1 MVSCG
6 PRVCGSPETTR
17 LSGEVL
23 EYLVLGLVAVGL
35 YTGGLVLGVIAFLRS
50 QRYRKALV
58 EQQARIDALEAALAG
73 YGPLPELP
81 PGYQPIQL
89 APPNPVAATQAP
101 AQPAAA
107 APSAIDATRP
117 PPIEPIFPVPGAP
130 APRRAVVATT
140 PAEPPKPVDI
150 TGWLTWG
157 AGAGIALA
165 IIAFLNNAYNQ
176 GYFNQASQLLLGY
189 VIAACLIGG
198 SEVLRRRAKTHPPQD
213 LQARHT
219 PKILAAVGL
228 VCAYGITYVGF
239 TRLALLPPPAAIG
252 LMGAL
257 SLAAFALSLWH
268 GRLTAWLGILGGF
281 GAPALIGSADTP
293 ATALFAYLF
302 AICAGAFA
310 LSRHKRWYG
319 VGFAAAFAAVGW
331 AAWWTYG
338 WLSPSGVSATSGYL
352 VAVIILGLAFA
363 WDGARTAERVP
374 LPRTTPMWIG
384 TVAIVLAAAALV
396 GLFVASR
403 GFGAPAALALIG
415 ATALVASA
423 AALRPGFAGAPLLV
437 GGFAVAALALWPE
450 IDTSSSARTYATFAG
465 ALGLAASVGG
475 WTMMARNPAPGAGA
489 LLAAIIPAIAL
500 FVAHARLGDAIG
512 QPLGWGLAALALA
525 AFNAVALDRIA
536 HAVGGA
542 TKAPLAT
549 GAFALAAAACAVM
562 AGFFALDQV
571 RLAAG
576 VAVLII
582 SLGWLDKRL
591 NLPPTRIAAMFVAA
605 ATVALLSPIAL
616 IYAPPIET
624 TPIINTLAPTFIMA
638 IASVWIGARLFA
650 TGPAGY
656 LGGVTVTLRATLI
669 ALFACFAWAEIR
681 HLLNGGVI
689 AAPYTSLWE
698 AGAHSCAMLAVA
710 LFAAWRFGAQ
720 DRPLLHW
727 TERLAFFGAI
737 AHMAIA
743 ALALLA
749 PWWGSRPADIVGP
762 PLFNNLLAAYAAP
775 AALFAAY
782 ALLKSRM
789 HAPLTAQVAGALAIV
804 SAVAW
809 LVLTVRHGFH
819 PQGLAR
825 AGVLPFEHAAITL
838 VIAIAAALVL
848 ALSWR
853 LRAPKLRYASAAL
866 AVFAFGKSM
875 IVDAQ
880 QIHGLVQYAVY
891 ALLAAAGV
899 GIFIGFQRYVF
910 PQQRGGA
917 AHAAGSSADA
927 TLLPPRP

>member
-1 MVSCG
+1 MVSRG
-6 PRVCGSPETTR
+6 RRRRRSPGTVR

-35 YTGGLVLGVIAFLRS
+35 YTAGLALGVIAFLRS

-58 EQQARIDALEAALAG
+58 QQQARIDALEAALAG
-73 YGPLPELP
+73 YGPLPVLP
-81 PGYQPIQL
+81 PEHHAPQI
-89 APPNPVAATQAP
+89 APPQTQP
-101 AQPAAA
+101 QAA
-107 APSAIDATRP
+107 APLTTHAETASRP
-117 PPIEPIFPVPGAP
+117 VAPRPAPIEPIFPVPGAP
-130 APRRAVVATT
+130 APRRPVVAAT
-140 PAEPPKPVDI
+140 PDEPPKPLDV

-189 VIAACLIGG
+189 IIAACLVGG

-213 LQARHT
+213 LQGRHT
-219 PKILAAVGL
+219 PKILAAAGL

-319 VGFAAAFAAVGW
+319 VGIVAALAAIGW
-331 AAWWTYG
+331 GAWWTYG
-338 WLSPSGVSATSGYL
+338 WLSPSGVSATAGYL
-352 VAVIILGLAFA
+352 VAMVILGLAFA
-363 WDGARTAERVP
+363 WESARTAERIP
-374 LPRTTPMWIG
+374 LPRSTPVWLG
-384 TVAIVLAAAALV
+384 AATVVLSAVVMTL
-396 GLFVASR
+396 LFVAAR
-403 GFGAPAALALIG
+403 GFGAPAALALIA
-415 ATALVASA
+415 ATALVACA
-423 AALRPGFAGAPLLV
+423 AALRPGFAVAPLIV
-437 GGFAVAALALWPE
+437 GCFAVAALALWPE
-450 IDTSSSARTYATFAG
+450 IDTSGSARTYATFAG
-465 ALGLAASVGG
+465 GLGFAASIGG
-475 WTMMARNPAPGAGA
+475 WLMMARNPAPGAGA
-489 LLAAIIPAIAL
+489 LVAAILPAAAL
-500 FVAHARLGDAIG
+500 FVAHARLGAAIG

-525 AFNAVALDRIA
+525 SFNAVALDRIA

-576 VAVLII
+576 VAVLLI

-591 NLPPTRIAAMFVAA
+591 NLPPTRIAAMFVAV
-605 ATVALLSPIAL
+605 ATIALLSPIAL
-616 IYAPPIET
+616 INAPPIET

-656 LGGVTVTLRATLI
+656 LGRVTVTLRATLLV
-669 ALFACFAWAEIR
+669 LFACFAWAEIR

-727 TERLAFFGAI
+727 AERFAFIGAVV
-737 AHMAIA
+737 HMAIA

-749 PWWGSRPADIVGP
+749 PWWGSRPATVEGP
-762 PLFNNLLAAYAAP
+762 VLFNNLLAAYAAP
-775 AALFAAY
+775 AVLFAGY
-782 ALLKSRM
+782 AWLKTRM
-789 HAPLTAQVAGALAIV
+789 KSPIAAQLAGAAAIV
-804 SAVAW
+804 STVAW
-809 LVLTVRHGFH
+809 LVLVVRHGFH
-819 PQGLAR
+819 GDAMAR
-825 AGVLPFEHAAITL
+825 APVLASEHALITL
-838 VIAIAAALVL
+838 ACIAVAAVVL

-853 LRAPKLRYASAAL
+853 LKAPSLRYAAAAL
-866 AVFAFGKSM
+866 AALAFGKAL

-880 QIHGLVQYAVY
+880 QIQGLVQYAVY
-891 ALLAAAGV
+891 ALLAAAAAGV
-899 GIFIGFQRYVF
+899 FIGFQRYVF
-910 PQQRGGA
+910 PRARSAGN
-917 AHAAGSSADA
+917 HATGSSADA